1 MKTLSLQKK
10 TKTSVSYSCS
20 SVCVNVHIR
29 RQTSGNFALIHFKS
43 SYMHD
48 HCTFISGT
56 YCRGWTATFITFT
69 AFSRCHYP
77 QQLLEV
83 RQSLPSW
90 DMRRIP
96 RVDFSVALAFDV
108 MKDTIPFT
116 LCRKNGSL
124 ICAKILTLYFIF
136 LIRTIVCTIWYRW
149 CC

>member
-1 MKTLSLQKK
+1 MKTLSFQKK
-10 TKTSVSYSCS
+10 TKTFVSYSCS

-96 RVDFSVALAFDV
+96 RVDFSCTGIWRHERHNPIYTVQ
-108 MKDTIPFT
+108 KKWFT
-116 LCRKNGSL
+116 NLCKNTNPL
-124 ICAKILTLYFIF
+124 FYFF
-136 LIRTIVCTIWYRW
+136 NKNHCLHYLV
-149 CC
+149 